1 MDYLATIYEFL
12 TIKDIV
18 KCKIT
23 NKEISSITESNYMW
37 KIMTERDFNQEYM
50 EVIEST
56 KMWKITERDYNSECI
71 NNNIDYKKKYIEL
84 HKEKKI
90 LETFKYKNF
99 PDTMD
104 EKIIKIFLD
113 IFKEKII
120 VIDYSYNEVDYL
132 YGDIDDIEERYNL
145 YLSEYKYKENI
156 KVIYIHNDCINDI
169 PSNISQFNN
178 LKRLIVEGSRLM
190 NLDNINLLPNSLEYL
205 WIKGGNIPFYKIS
218 DQLGHLKNLIYLDL
232 DDLNN
237 TFDIDYEYIHRI
249 YDQFCIDSDGIQ
261 GEELKLLTN
270 DYFDT
275 KQILPF
281 IPSLRII
288 KLEADECS
296 KINLYVLKCF
306 FNEFLKN
313 YPNHE
318 IKAYG
323 YFDTENNKI
332 TITSDLSKNKQEEE
346 KYYSDHRYHIYDI
359 TIFP

>member
-56 KMWKITERDYNSECI
+56 KMWKI
-71 NNNIDYKKKYIEL
+71 
-84 HKEKKI
+84 
-90 LETFKYKNF
+90 
-99 PDTMD
+99 
-104 EKIIKIFLD
+104 
-113 IFKEKII
+113 I
-120 VIDYSYNEVDYL
+120 VIDYNYNEVDYL

-205 WIKGGNIPFYKIS
+205 WIKGGNIPFYYQS
-218 DQLGHLKNLIYLDL
+218 FQ
-232 DDLNN
+232 
-237 TFDIDYEYIHRI
+237 
-249 YDQFCIDSDGIQ
+249 
-261 GEELKLLTN
+261 
-270 DYFDT
+270 
-275 KQILPF
+275 
-281 IPSLRII
+281 II
-288 KLEADECS
+288 KL
-296 KINLYVLKCF
+296 
-306 FNEFLKN
+306 
-313 YPNHE
+313 
-318 IKAYG
+318 
-323 YFDTENNKI
+323 
-332 TITSDLSKNKQEEE
+332 
-346 KYYSDHRYHIYDI
+346 
-359 TIFP
+359 